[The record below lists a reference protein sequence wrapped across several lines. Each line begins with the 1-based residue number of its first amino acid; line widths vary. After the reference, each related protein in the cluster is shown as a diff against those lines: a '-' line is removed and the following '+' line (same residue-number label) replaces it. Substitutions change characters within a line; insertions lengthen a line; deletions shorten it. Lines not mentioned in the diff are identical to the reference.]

1 MNTEQT
7 LSKSRPKAS
16 TSQILGV
23 TNQQKIN
30 PKWRAVY
37 DNLLELRDALLHA
50 KSDLQEAAKS
60 DQHAGAFSMH
70 MADAATDQ
78 YDLDF
83 ALGMMSSDQNALY
96 EVDQALTRI
105 RNGTYGVCEVTG
117 VEIERERL
125 EAIPWT
131 RFSAEAQ
138 RQLELQGMMAGR
150 GLGKLAS
157 IAAPVSDDDD
167 EDSDSE

>member
-1 MNTEQT
+1 MKTEPT

-16 TSQILGV
+16 TNQILGHI
-23 TNQQKIN
+23 NGSKIS
-30 PKWRAVY
+30 PKWRRAY

-50 KSDLQEAAKS
+50 KADLQNAAKS

-70 MADAATDQ
+70 MADAASDQ

-96 EVDQALTRI
+96 EIDQALTRI
-105 RNGTYGVCEVTG
+105 RNGSYGICEMTG
-117 VEIERERL
+117 EEIETERL

-131 RFSAEAQ
+131 RFSANAQ
-138 RQLELQGMMAGR
+138 RQLELQGAVGGPR
-150 GLGKLAS
+150 LGQLAS
-157 IAAPVSDDDD
+157 IAAPSAED
-167 EDSDSE
+167 EEDEAETD

>member
-1 MNTEQT
+1 MKTEPT

-16 TSQILGV
+16 TSQILGIS
-23 TNQQKIN
+23 TGQRIN
-30 PKWRAVY
+30 PKWREAY
-37 DNLLELRDALLHA
+37 DKLLELRDALLHA
-50 KSDLQEAAKS
+50 KADLQQAAKT

-70 MADAATDQ
+70 MADAASDQ

-96 EVDQALTRI
+96 EIDQALNRI
-105 RNGTYGVCEVTG
+105 RSGTYGVCEMSG
-117 VEIERERL
+117 VPIESERL

-138 RQLELQGMMAGR
+138 RQLEAQGIVG
-150 GLGKLAS
+150 GPKLGKLAS
-157 IAAPVSDDDD
+157 IATPTAEEED
-167 EDSDSE
+167 EDAESE